1 MSHQLR
7 SRNPSSRISG
17 VGMRKALVVDDHPI
31 VRSTVKMVLKH
42 EDFGIVAESG
52 DGADAVQQARQI
64 IPDLVVL
71 DISMPKLDGLEV
83 IRRIVEMNLSTRI
96 LVLTSLEPGLYLKRC
111 MNAGAAGFI
120 SKIDDL
126 DDLSRAVKVLMSG
139 YTYFPNLNIGSVRRG
154 DGEMNEVR
162 VIESLSDRELAVL
175 KHLAQ
180 GRSNKE
186 IGEVMLLSNKTIS
199 TYKTRLLERFEVTSV
214 VSLSEL
220 AKRNSII

>member
-1 MSHQLR
+1 M
-7 SRNPSSRISG
+7 SG

-31 VRSTVKMVLKH
+31 VRSTVKMVLKQ
-42 EDFGIVAESG
+42 EDFDVVAESG
-52 DGADAVQQARQI
+52 DGADAVQQARQM

-83 IRRIVEMNLSTRI
+83 IRRIVEFNLSTRI
-96 LVLTSLEPGLYLKRC
+96 LVLTSLDPGLYLKRC

-139 YTYFPNLNIGSVRRG
+139 YTYFPNLNIGSVRRA
-154 DGEMNEVR
+154 DAEMNEVR
-162 VIESLSDRELAVL
+162 IIESLSDRELAVL

-186 IGEVMLLSNKTIS
+186 IGDVMLLSNKTIS

-220 AKRNSII
+220 AKRNGVI

>member
-1 MSHQLR
+1 
-7 SRNPSSRISG
+7 
-17 VGMRKALVVDDHPI
+17 MRKALVVDDHPI
-31 VRSTVKMVLKH
+31 VRATVKMVLKQ
-42 EDFGIVAESG
+42 ENFEVVAESG
-52 DGADAVQQARQI
+52 NGADAVQQARQMA
-64 IPDLVVL
+64 PDLVVL

-83 IRRIVEMNLSTRI
+83 IRRIVDLNLSTRI

-126 DDLSRAVKVLMSG
+126 DDLRRAVKVLMSG
-139 YTYFPNLNIGSVRRG
+139 YTYFPNLNIGSVRRS
-154 DGEMNEVR
+154 DAEMNEVR
-162 VIESLSDRELAVL
+162 VIENLSDRELVIL
-175 KHLAQ
+175 KHLSQ

-186 IGEVMLLSNKTIS
+186 IGDVMLLSNKTIS

-214 VSLSEL
+214 VSLAEV